1 MNILVKIKANFFL
14 FLVFIAY
21 ITLFVFYP
29 SIGTASLSNSVYY
42 IKEMISIMPVIFVL
56 TALLDTWVPK
66 DKIIKYLGKESKA
79 KGAILSLVLGSIS
92 AGPIYAAFPLCV
104 MLHKKGA
111 SIRNFVIIL
120 SAWAVIKVPM
130 LLNEMKFLGVKFMI
144 IRWVLTVISILVFS
158 WIASKIIKDDDLP
171 KSTDTSEAA
180 LNREPIRINQT
191 ACIGCSLCVKNY
203 PELFELKNKKATIKK
218 IETEIDSNRL
228 EDVLSI
234 CPVHAIT
241 VSKSDD
247 N

>member
-29 SIGTASLSNSVYY
+29 SVGTASLSNSVYY

-66 DKIIKYLGKESKA
+66 DKIIKYLGKGSKA

-111 SIRNFVIIL
+111 SIRNLVIIL

-130 LLNEMKFLGVKFMI
+130 LLNEMKFLGLKFMI
-144 IRWVLTVISILVFS
+144 IRWILTVISILVFS

-171 KSTDTSEAA
+171 KLKDTSEAA
-180 LNREPIRINQT
+180 LDAQPIQINQT
-191 ACIGCSLCVKNY
+191 ACIGCSLCAKNY
-203 PELFELKNKKATIKK
+203 PELFELKNKKATLKNID
-218 IETEIDSNRL
+218 TEIDLQRL
-228 EDVLSI
+228 DRVINI
-234 CPVHAIT
+234 CPVHAI
-241 VSKSDD
+241 SFLRD
-247 N
+247 NNI

>member
-1 MNILVKIKANFFL
+1 MNILVKIKVNFFL

-21 ITLFVFYP
+21 LTLFIFYP
-29 SIGTASLSNSVYY
+29 RVGTASLSNSVYY

-111 SIRNFVIIL
+111 SIRNLVIIL

-130 LLNEMKFLGVKFMI
+130 LLNEMKFLGLKFMV

-171 KSTDTSEAA
+171 KSTDTCEAA
-180 LNREPIRINQT
+180 LDAQPIQINQT
-191 ACIGCSLCVKNY
+191 ACIGCSLCAKNY

-228 EDVLSI
+228 EDVISI

-241 VSKSDD
+241 FSKSDD